1 MGTNCVTY
9 DFSAIERHWQEKW
22 ARDRTFRAMED
33 FGKKKYYVL
42 DMFPYPSGAG
52 LHIGHPEGYTA
63 SDIIARYKR
72 ACGYNVLHPMGW
84 DAFGLPA
91 EQHAIKTGMSP
102 AINTTNNVDVFRKQ
116 IQSFGFAIDWD
127 REVNTTDPNYFRWT
141 QWIFLQLFKHGL
153 AYVDEKPVWWCS
165 ELKSV
170 LANEEVINGV
180 SERGEYPVERKNLRQ
195 WVLRITK
202 YADRLLDGLKDV
214 DWPESTKRQQVA
226 WIGKSTG
233 AHVTFKVENHSA
245 SVAIY
250 TTRPDTLYGATF
262 VVLAPE
268 HELVSTIV
276 SDGQR
281 AAVEAYIER
290 AKSKS
295 DLERTD
301 LAKSKTGVFT
311 GAHAINPVNGEPLPI
326 WIADYVLR
334 SYGTGAIMAVP
345 AHDDRDYEFAK
356 KYGIEIRQVIR
367 WENSSELPFCG
378 DGKLVN
384 SGEFTGLDSKQA
396 KEAIIDKLSRLR
408 SGSRAVNYK
417 LRDWL
422 FSRQRYW
429 GEPIPVVWVEK
440 PDYDFM
446 LQQDDFYFKEF
457 LPENEISYTSEG
469 LTFCAVPLTPK
480 ELPLALPKVDSYIP
494 SDNGESPL
502 AKAKSWTNIYINP
515 ISGEIIPVRE
525 FAAGTPGTWVR
536 GRRETNT
543 MPQWAGSCWYY
554 LRYMSPHHSSALVE
568 EHSEKYWQQPDMY
581 IGGAEH
587 AVLHLLY
594 ARFWH
599 KFLYDIGAV
608 STPEP
613 FKKLFHQGIILGE
626 DGTKMSK
633 SRGNVVNPDDVIGRY
648 GADALR
654 LYEMFLGPL
663 EAMKPWG
670 TRGIEGVSRFLKKTW
685 NFYIADGGEIK
696 PFGDESSQQVQD
708 VSNETIGKVTQDI
721 ENLRFNTAI
730 SQMMICLNTFVKE
743 KSVSRVHATQFL
755 QILTPFAP
763 HISEEI
769 YSRLDGTVNS
779 ISLLPWPTYTGKSDR
794 ENAVKLAVQINGKLR
809 GECRVDRNT
818 ECDRIIEI
826 VKKDDRLNKFL
837 TGKTIVKTVF
847 VPAKII
853 NIVVE

>member
-1 MGTNCVTY
+1 MGTNCIAY
-9 DFSAIERHWQEKW
+9 DFEAVEQHWHEKW
-22 ARDRTFRAMED
+22 AKDRTFRVTENSN
-33 FGKKKYYVL
+33 KEKYYVL
-42 DMFPYPSGAG
+42 DMFPYPSSAG

-63 SDIIARYKR
+63 SDIITRHKI

-91 EQHAIKTGMSP
+91 EQHAIKTGVQP
-102 AINTTNNVDVFRKQ
+102 AINTANNIDIFRKQ
-116 IQSFGFAIDWD
+116 IQSFGFAIDWE

-141 QWIFLQLFKHGL
+141 QWIFLQLLKHGL
-153 AYVDEKPVWWCS
+153 AYVDEKPIWWCS

-180 SERGEYPVERKNLRQ
+180 SERGGYPVERKNLRQ
-195 WVLRITK
+195 WMLKITK
-202 YADRLLDGLKDV
+202 YADKLLDGLKDV

-233 AHVTFKVENHSA
+233 TQITFKVENHS
-245 SVAIY
+245 SSIMVY

-262 VVLAPE
+262 LVLAPE
-268 HELVSTIV
+268 HNLGSTIV
-276 SDGQR
+276 SDEQR
-281 AAVEAYIER
+281 AAVAAYVEQT
-290 AKSKS
+290 KSKS

-301 LAKSKTGVFT
+301 LAKNKTGVFT
-311 GAHAINPVNGEPLPI
+311 GAYAINPVNGESLPI
-326 WIADYVLR
+326 WIADYVLY

-356 KYGIEIRQVIR
+356 KYGIEIRQVIHG
-367 WENSSELPFCG
+367 EDSSELLFCG
-378 DGKLVN
+378 EGKLVN
-384 SGEFTGLDSKQA
+384 SGEFTGFGSQQA
-396 KEAIIDKLSRLR
+396 KEAITDKLIRLK
-408 SGSRAVNYK
+408 SGLRAINYK

-429 GEPIPVVWVEK
+429 GEPIPVVWMEK

-446 LQQDDFYFKEF
+446 VQLNGFYFKEF
-457 LPENEISYTSEG
+457 LPKEEISYTSNG
-469 LTFCAVPLTPK
+469 LTFCAIPLTSK
-480 ELPLALPKVDSYIP
+480 ELPLVLPKVESYMP

-502 AKAKSWTNIYINP
+502 AKANHWVNVYINP
-515 ISGEIIPVRE
+515 ISGEIIPACE
-525 FAAGTPGTWVR
+525 FNAGTAGMWIR

-554 LRYMSPHHSSALVE
+554 LRYMSPRHSSALVE
-568 EHSEKYWQQPDMY
+568 ENSEKYWQRPDMY

-608 STPEP
+608 STSEP

-626 DGTKMSK
+626 DGSKMSK
-633 SRGNVVNPDDVIGRY
+633 SRGNVVNPDEVIKQY

-663 EAMKPWG
+663 EAMKPWS
-670 TRGIEGVSRFLKKTW
+670 TRGIEGVFRFLKRIW
-685 NFYIADGGEIK
+685 YFYIADDGKVKI
-696 PFGDESSQQVQD
+696 FGNEGSQET
-708 VSNETIGKVTQDI
+708 SNVLDDTIGKVTQDI

-730 SQMMICLNTFVKE
+730 SQMMICLNTFIKE
-743 KSVSRVHATQFL
+743 ESISKEQSIKFL
-755 QILTPFAP
+755 QLLAPFAP
-763 HISEEI
+763 HIAEEL
-769 YSRLDGTVNS
+769 YSRLDGSVGS
-779 ISLLPWPTYTGKSDR
+779 ISFLPWPKYCARDR
-794 ENAVKLAVQINGKLR
+794 RSEVKIAVQINGKVR
-809 GECRVDRNT
+809 GECFVDKNAEHDQVMEVVRKN
-818 ECDRIIEI
+818 DKIS
-826 VKKDDRLNKFL
+826 KFL
-837 TGKTIVKTVF
+837 LGKTIEKVIL

-853 NIVVE
+853 NILVK